1 MFEEI
6 KDKIMNRQQENK
18 ENVATDT
25 NQHYQH
31 KTQPIVYIQQ
41 VMADLPLNGFEGA
54 CIKDIIKYC
63 SRYGLKDDE
72 VKEASKILDYAL
84 WLLLEAK
91 GIEID
96 PNKHNHSEILKH
108 FGIN

>member
-1 MFEEI
+1 MNKNSVVLYKNSVAVVNEI
-6 KDKIMNRQQENK
+6 EADK
-18 ENVATDT
+18 
-25 NQHYQH
+25 Y
-31 KTQPIVYIQQ
+31 
-41 VMADLPLNGFEGA
+41 
-54 CIKDIIKYC
+54 IIKYC

-91 GIEID
+91 GVEID